1 VSDIEIRSIAPEEL
15 EPWVR
20 TVESSFGGV
29 FKQDYLE
36 LERMVAVPERYL
48 AAVDDGRIVGGNASI
63 PAELTVVG
71 GARIPACGINA
82 VGVAPGETR
91 RGISTALMRRQLD
104 DARERGEPVAVLHAS
119 EAAIYG
125 RYGFGIATR
134 NAGLVADTARAAF
147 VRGFERTG
155 RVRLVER
162 SEGLA
167 AYVAA
172 LEAELDRPGCL
183 GPVPRYADWFLR
195 DMELDDDFS
204 DPKEEPPFFA
214 VHEGLEGVDGVA
226 IYRIKHEWPDS
237 TPRNKIVL
245 YDLAASDARSHAD
258 LWRFLLDLDLIAS
271 VERWSVPLDEPLFRL
286 VREPRALRMKV
297 RDGLHVALVDLPSAL
312 EARRFTGTGRIRL
325 RVHDAFCTWNDG
337 TWELDVDG
345 GVATCRATDAEP
357 DVTLSATDLA
367 ATYLG
372 DVTFRELASAL
383 RLDGEPDAIAR
394 VDELTASS
402 RVPWS
407 WLLL

>member
-1 VSDIEIRSIAPEEL
+1 MSDVEIRTITPDEL

-48 AAVDDGRIVGGNASI
+48 AAVDGRIVGGNASI

-71 GARIPACGINA
+71 GDRIPVCGINA

-104 DARERGEPVAVLHAS
+104 DARERGEPIAVLHAS

-134 NAGLVADTARAAF
+134 NASLLADTARSAF

-155 RVRLVER
+155 RVRLVDR

-167 AYVAA
+167 AYVVA
-172 LEAELDRPGCL
+172 LGAELDRPGCL

-195 DMELDDDFS
+195 DMELDDDFP

-214 VHEGLEGVDGVA
+214 VHEGLDGVDGVA

-245 YDLAASDARSHAD
+245 YDLAASNARSHAE
-258 LWRFLLDLDLIAS
+258 LWRFLLDLDLMAS

-286 VREPRALRMKV
+286 VREPRALRMKI
-297 RDGLHVALVDLPSAL
+297 RDGLHVALVDLRRAM
-312 EARRFTGTGRIRL
+312 EARRFTGTGTVRL
-325 RVHDAFCTWNDG
+325 RVHDAFCPWNDG
-337 TWELDVDG
+337 TWELDVDEG
-345 GVATCRATDAEP
+345 AGTCRPTDAEP
-357 DVTLSATDLA
+357 DLTLSATDLA

-372 DVTFRELASAL
+372 DVTFAELASAL
-383 RLDGEPDAIAR
+383 RVDGSRQAIA
-394 VDELTASS
+394 VADALTASP